1 MFVGVGVHLCPT
13 WTFVPTH
20 LWEPATNIWCRVT
33 SNLHTPIRS
42 GRPEIDSIIVRKKKL
57 VKRLKWPMFK
67 FGQGLWVQH
76 VSTCFNYACDLCH
89 VGRSFSHPSSEK
101 AMFHQTAP
109 KRPKQHVLPQ
119 IGFGTSAPPKKGSG
133 PHLGG
138 SRVAFG
144 QFIVG
149 YKMWTSD

>member
-1 MFVGVGVHLCPT
+1 MSNLDFCSNTSVG
-13 WTFVPTH
+13 
-20 LWEPATNIWCRVT
+20 T
-33 SNLHTPIRS
+33 SNKHMVQGDEQPPYTDSKRAAGDRLYN
-42 GRPEIDSIIVRKKKL
+42 RPKKKKKL